1 MLEKGIK
8 VSQKYNVKYKYIEC
22 YLNDIE
28 EINRRLKTRER
39 MISQIAEVKS
49 EEAFKEWLDGS
60 KRPSGFTYLVVDS
73 GKRLVD
79 YIEEVMKYI
88 NE

>member
-8 VSQKYNVKYKYIEC
+8 VLQKYNVKYKYVEC

-28 EINRRLKTRER
+28 EINNRLKKRKR
-39 MISQIAEVKS
+39 MISQIEKVES
-49 EEAFKEWLDGS
+49 EEVFKKWLDGS
-60 KRPSGFTYLVVDS
+60 KRPSGFTYFVVDS
-73 GKRLVD
+73 GQMLEE
-79 YIEEVMKYI
+79 YIDEVMTYM

>member
-8 VSQKYNVKYKYIEC
+8 LSKEYNVKYKYVEC

-28 EINRRLKTRER
+28 EINNRLKKRKQ
-39 MISQIAEVKS
+39 MISQIRKVES
-49 EEAFKEWLDGS
+49 EEAFEKWLDDS
-60 KRPSGFTYLVVDS
+60 KRPSDFTYIIVDS
-73 GKRLVD
+73 GQPLED
-79 YIEEVMKYI
+79 YINKVMTYM